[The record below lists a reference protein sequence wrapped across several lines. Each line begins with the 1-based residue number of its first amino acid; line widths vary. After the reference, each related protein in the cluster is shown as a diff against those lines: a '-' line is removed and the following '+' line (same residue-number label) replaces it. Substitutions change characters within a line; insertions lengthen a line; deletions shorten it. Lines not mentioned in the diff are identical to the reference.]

1 VELMQKR
8 GLTDF
13 NRLGFVSV
21 GASLQRPK
29 NPLHNKVAHVAQNSS
44 HVGRAGVD
52 QLVAQLDRRE
62 RGVPKIANVVMIEG
76 TWVGGV
82 TVRPSIG

>member
-1 VELMQKR
+1 
-8 GLTDF
+8 DF

-21 GASLQRPK
+21 GGSFQRPK
-29 NPLHNKVAHVAQNSS
+29 NPLHGKVAHVEQNSS

-62 RGVPKIANVVMIEG
+62 RGVPKIASVVMIEG
-76 TWVGGV
+76 TWASGV
-82 TVRPSIG
+82 TVRPAAN